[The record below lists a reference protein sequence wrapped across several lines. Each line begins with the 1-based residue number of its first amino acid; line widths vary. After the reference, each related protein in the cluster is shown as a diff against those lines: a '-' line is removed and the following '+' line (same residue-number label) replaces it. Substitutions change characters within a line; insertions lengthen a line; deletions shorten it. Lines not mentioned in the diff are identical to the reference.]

1 MANRFTFLP
10 DLDTLP
16 RIDPARGDDARA
28 DDGMRE
34 WASALSGHDAEVV
47 ETLNAF
53 AAEPAGDALLR
64 GVFAHSPFLTR
75 CILADPAA
83 FRDLVTEGPDAY
95 GRRLVAELPDAA
107 LTAPDRDTAMVV
119 LRRARRRVALTAGL
133 ADLAGTWD
141 LDRITD
147 ALTAFADTAIDAALG
162 FLLRQHHARGDLI
175 LPHPAAPTRNCGIAV
190 LGMGKLGARELNY
203 SSDIDLIVIHD
214 PEIVPYHGR
223 KDTEHFCVRVVRDLV
238 RLLEDRTRDGFV
250 ARVDL
255 RLRPDPSA
263 MPVAIPFGTAEVYYE
278 SLGQNW
284 ERAAMIKAR
293 ACAGDTAIGGAF
305 MKTLRPFVWRKHL
318 DFWAI
323 QDVHSIKRQIQAHRG
338 GSTVTVAGHNIKTGR
353 GGIREI
359 EFYVQ
364 TQQLIWG
371 GRDARLRTPRT
382 VEALDA
388 LAVAGHVDREDA
400 DALAEAYRYLRR
412 IEHRLQMIA
421 DQQTQTLPS
430 DPDALARL
438 AGFAGHASP
447 DAFADE
453 LLRRLHL
460 VEDRYAALFE
470 EEPPLSGPGNLVFT
484 GGEPEPD
491 TLETLQ
497 RMGFADGARVFNMV
511 ANWHRGRYRCMRSQH
526 ARELLTE
533 LIPSLLEALS
543 GTANP
548 DAALTKFDEFLAG
561 LPAGVQL
568 FAMLYANPKLLEMLA
583 SIVGA
588 APALA
593 DHLSRRP
600 GLLETVL
607 SPDFFEPLPDR
618 DALASDL
625 ETTLRDARD
634 YQDVLD
640 LTRRWAHDRTFRVG
654 VHFLQGQA
662 DVDTVGRA
670 LSDIAEVALVT
681 LWPHVEAEF
690 AAKHGRIAGPGFAV
704 VALGKLGGREMTIS
718 SDLDLIIVAE
728 AESLTAESD
737 GSKPLDAG
745 RYFTRLAKRLI
756 DALST
761 PLAEGTLYEVD
772 MRLRP
777 QGQDGPLVTSV
788 PAMAKYYGGAGAAGA
803 AWTWEHMALT
813 RARPVLGDSAFTDRI
828 SAVVRDALTAPR
840 DAAALRADVRDMRA
854 RIAKEHPPKHAWH
867 VKYLHGGL
875 IDLEFLAQTLQLQH
889 AERHPEVLRPGTRD
903 AFRALADAGLLDA
916 GEAEDLIAATR
927 LMRQVQ
933 GLLRLMAGEAI
944 HEDRAPDG
952 LKAQLARA
960 CGAASFDEL
969 RARVQDAAARV
980 RAAFDRHIGGVADRP
995 GGGAVAGHG
1004 VRVND
1009 GDALVRG
1016 STR

>member
-1 MANRFTFLP
+1 MAVLRRT
-10 DLDTLP
+10 
-16 RIDPARGDDARA
+16 R
-28 DDGMRE
+28 
-34 WASALSGHDAEVV
+34 
-47 ETLNAF
+47 
-53 AAEPAGDALLR
+53 R
-64 GVFAHSPFLTR
+64 GVALAAG
-75 CILADPAA
+75 LADIAGWW
-83 FRDLVTEGPDAY
+83 DLERVT
-95 GRRLVAELPDAA
+95 AA
-107 LTAPDRDTAMVV
+107 LTA
-119 LRRARRRVALTAGL
+119 L
-133 ADLAGTWD
+133 ADA
-141 LDRITD
+141 
-147 ALTAFADTAIDAALG
+147 AIDAALG
-162 FLLRQHHARGDLI
+162 FLLRQHQARGDLV
-175 LPHPAAPTRNCGIAV
+175 LPHPDVPTRNCGIAV

-223 KDTEHFCVRVVRDLV
+223 KDIEHFCVRVVRDLV

-293 ACAGDTAIGGAF
+293 ACAGDTAIGNAF
-305 MKTLRPFVWRKHL
+305 LKTLRPFVWRKHL

-382 VEALDA
+382 EAALDG
-388 LAVAGHVDREDA
+388 LAEAGHIDRADA

-412 IEHRLQMIA
+412 IEHRLQMME
-421 DQQTQTLPS
+421 DQQTQTLPA
-430 DPDALARL
+430 DPDALARF
-438 AGFAGHASP
+438 AGFAGYASA
-447 DAFADE
+447 DAFAAD

-491 TLETLQ
+491 TLDTLH
-497 RMGFADGARVFNMV
+497 RMGFADGQRVFHMV
-511 ANWHRGRYRCMRSQH
+511 ANWHRGRYRCTRSRH

-543 GTANP
+543 ATANP

-568 FAMLYANPKLLEMLA
+568 FSMLYANPRLLEMLA

-618 DALASDL
+618 ASLAASLDSAL
-625 ETTLRDARD
+625 TDARD

-640 LTRRWAHDRTFRVG
+640 LTRRWAHDRTFQVG

-670 LSDIAEVALVT
+670 LSDVAEVALGT

-690 AAKHGRIAGPGFAV
+690 AAKHGRMAGPGFAV
-704 VALGKLGGREMTIS
+704 VGLGKLGGREMTIS
-718 SDLDLIIVAE
+718 SDLDLIFVAE
-728 AESLTAESD
+728 ADSRTAESD
-737 GSKPLDAG
+737 GLKPLDAG

-756 DALST
+756 DALSA

-788 PAMAKYYGGAGAAGA
+788 AAMAKYYGGAGTAGG

-813 RARPVLGDSAFTDRI
+813 RARPVVGDPAFTDRI
-828 SAVVRDALTAPR
+828 AAVVRDALTAPR
-840 DAAALRADVRDMRA
+840 DVDALLADVRDMRA

-867 VKYLHGGL
+867 IKYLHGGL

-889 AERHPEVLRPGTRD
+889 AATHPDVCQTGTQD
-903 AFRALADAGLLDA
+903 AFRALADAGLVDP
-916 GEAEDLIAATR
+916 GEADELIAATR

-933 GLLRLMAGEAI
+933 GLLRLMAGDDVD
-944 HEDRAPDG
+944 EDQAPDG
-952 LKAQLARA
+952 LKAQLAHA
-960 CGAASFDEL
+960 CGARDFDDL
-969 RARVQDAAARV
+969 RARVLETAARV
-980 RAAFDRHIGGVADRP
+980 RQIFDRHIGGVAERP
-995 GGGAVAGHG
+995 NTDNPMEHAGP
-1004 VRVND
+1004 
-1009 GDALVRG
+1009 
-1016 STR
+1016 